1 MKDIMKKRFTNF
13 KEFYPYYIN
22 EHKNKYT
29 KLVHFIG
36 SWLFIFF
43 FLTLLATGEIKH
55 IAYAFISAYGFA
67 WFGHFFIEKN
77 QPATF
82 KHPIYS
88 FMGDCVMFTEI
99 LKGKHRII

>member
-1 MKDIMKKRFTNF
+1 MKKKFNNF
-13 KEFYPYYIN
+13 QDFYPYYIQ

-43 FLTLLATGEIKH
+43 ILNLIYSHEVKNLMF
-55 IAYAFISAYGFA
+55 AFVSAYGFA

-77 QPATF
+77 KPATF
-82 KHPIYS
+82 YHPIYS

-99 LKGKHRII
+99 LKGKHKIL